1 MLAHLVMTV
10 IGPDRPGLVE
20 SLATTIT
27 AHGGNW
33 LESRMGHL
41 GGQFAGILRVQ
52 VDEDSVEAMTEAL
65 RAMQSDEFSVV
76 VNQGAATEE
85 IKGAFEVLNLEVIG
99 HDRPGIVSEIT
110 RVLAGFQINVESLET
125 ERISA
130 PMSGEMLFQARA
142 RVGLPADCAETEV
155 RRKLEEIASDLMVEL
170 RLEME

>member
-1 MLAHLVMTV
+1 MLSHLVMTI

-20 SLATTIT
+20 SLASTIT

-52 VDEDSVEAMTEAL
+52 VAEESVVAMTEAL
-65 RAMQSDEFSVV
+65 RAMESEEFRVV
-76 VNQGAATEE
+76 VNRGAATDAVM
-85 IKGAFEVLNLEVIG
+85 GAFDVLHLEVIG

-110 RVLAGFQINVESLET
+110 RVLASFQINVESLET

-142 RVGLPADCAETEV
+142 RIDLPSECSEAGV
-155 RRKLEEIASDLMVEL
+155 REKLEEIASDLMVEF
-170 RLEME
+170 RLEQD

>member
-1 MLAHLVMTV
+1 MLSHLVMTI

-20 SLATTIT
+20 SLASTIT

-52 VDEDSVEAMTEAL
+52 VPEESVVAMTEAL
-65 RAMQSDEFSVV
+65 RAMESEEFRVV
-76 VNQGAATEE
+76 VNRGAAEDAVM
-85 IKGAFEVLNLEVIG
+85 GGFDVLNLEVIG

-142 RVGLPADCAETEV
+142 RIGLPSECSEAGV
-155 RRKLEEIASDLMVEL
+155 RQKLEEIASDLMVEL
-170 RLEME
+170 RLEQD

>member
-1 MLAHLVMTV
+1 MLAHLVMTI

-20 SLATTIT
+20 SLASTIQ

-52 VDEDSVEAMTEAL
+52 VEEGSVATMTDAL
-65 RAMQSDEFSVV
+65 RALESNQLRVVINRGAESDVLEQK
-76 VNQGAATEE
+76 VNA
-85 IKGAFEVLNLEVIG
+85 LNLEVIG

-110 RVLAGFQINVESLET
+110 RVLAGFRINVESLET
-125 ERISA
+125 ERLSA

-142 RVGLPADCAETEV
+142 RIDLPSDCLEEEV
-155 RRKLEEIASDLMVEL
+155 RHTLEEIASDLMVEL
-170 RLEME
+170 RLEQE